1 MVPWDR
7 GAIRVKI
14 ESVCLRAKQRCCK
27 SDRTPRALIE
37 VPEQEISRDE
47 MLQACNDSF
56 LVALKPG

>member
-1 MVPWDR
+1 MVPWDG

-27 SDRTPRALIE
+27 SDRTLRELIE
-37 VPEQEISRDE
+37 GPEQEISRDE
-47 MLQACNDSF
+47 MLQACSDSF